1 MTFRPLS
8 DRILVK
14 RIDAE
19 ETTRGGIIIPDNA
32 KEKPMQ
38 GKVTAVGPGKLLDNG
53 KIRVLEIKKGQTIF
67 FRKYAG
73 TEVNISGVEHL
84 ILREDEVLAI
94 LE

>member
-1 MTFRPLS
+1 MKFRPLN
-8 DRILVK
+8 DRVLVK

-38 GKVTAVGPGKLLDNG
+38 AKVVAVGPGKTLDSG
-53 KIRVLEIKKGQTIF
+53 KICPLDVKVGQTIF

-73 TEVNISGVEHL
+73 SEVTIEGHEHL
-84 ILREDEVLAI
+84 ILREDEILAVL
-94 LE
+94 E